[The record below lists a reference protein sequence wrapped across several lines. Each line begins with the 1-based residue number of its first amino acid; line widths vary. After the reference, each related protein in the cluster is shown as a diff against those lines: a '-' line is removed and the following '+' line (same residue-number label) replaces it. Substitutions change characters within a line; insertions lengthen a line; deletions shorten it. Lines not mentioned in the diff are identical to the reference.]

1 MQGGCSMRDVLTVT
15 LNPALD
21 LGTQIGSIVPN
32 VKLRCAPAHLD
43 PGGGG
48 INVSRAMRILGGR
61 SRTFVVLGGHNGE
74 HMAKLMNEAGLE
86 IIVHPSR
93 GETRSSL
100 SVIEESTG
108 DQYRFMLPGP
118 EWNALDLT
126 AASASITAAAI
137 PGGLAVISGSIPP
150 GVPDSI
156 LLDLSRSLNARGVGV
171 IVDTSGEPL
180 HIIANAG
187 EGVTHVLRMN
197 SHEAED
203 LAGRALTHLEESADF
218 ASSLVERGAA
228 RIVIVARGGEGSV
241 LATRDLRLHA
251 RAPQGPV
258 HSLVG
263 AGDSFVGAFTHG
275 LAMEEDLGRALSRGV
290 AAASAAVMT
299 AGTKLCRREDA
310 EAILPKCTL
319 RTI

>member
-1 MQGGCSMRDVLTVT
+1 MRDVLTVT

-21 LGTQIGSIVPN
+21 LGTQIGTIRPN

-74 HMAKLMNEAGLE
+74 HMAKLMDEAGLDV
-86 IIVHPSR
+86 IIHPSR

-118 EWNALDLT
+118 EWNALDIT
-126 AASASITAAAI
+126 AASASITAAAE

-156 LLDLSRSLNARGVGV
+156 LLDLSRGLDARGVDV
-171 IVDTSGEPL
+171 IVDTSGEAL
-180 HIIANAG
+180 RILAKSG
-187 EGVTHVLRMN
+187 EGVAHVVRMN

-203 LAGRALTHLEESADF
+203 LAGRSLSHVEESADF
-218 ASSLVERGAA
+218 ASSLVEKGAA

-241 LATRDLRLHA
+241 LATNGLRLHA
-251 RAPQGPV
+251 RAPEVPV

-275 LAMEEDLGRALSRGV
+275 LAMGEDLGQALSRGV
-290 AAASAAVMT
+290 AASSAAVMT

-310 EAILPKCTL
+310 EAILPRCL
-319 RTI
+319 ARPI

>member
-1 MQGGCSMRDVLTVT
+1 MRDILTVT

-21 LGTQIGSIVPN
+21 LGTQVGLIEPN

-48 INVSRAMRILGGR
+48 INVSRAIGILGGL

-74 HMAKLMNEAGLE
+74 HMAKLMGEAGLDV
-86 IIVHPSR
+86 IIHPAR

-126 AASASITAAAI
+126 SASASITAAAK
-137 PGGLAVISGSIPP
+137 PEGLAVISGSIPP

-156 LLDLSRSLNARGVGV
+156 LHDLSRSLNARGVDV
-171 IVDTSGEPL
+171 VVDTSGKAL
-180 HIIANAG
+180 HIMAAA
-187 EGVTHVLRMN
+187 TDSAAHVLRMN
-197 SHEAED
+197 WEEAED
-203 LAGRALTHLEESADF
+203 LAGRPLAHLRESAEF
-218 ASSLVERGAA
+218 AAHLVDQGAA
-228 RIVIVARGGEGSV
+228 RIVIVARGEEGSV
-241 LATRDLRLHA
+241 LATRDRRLHA
-251 RAPQGPV
+251 RAPRVPV

-263 AGDSFVGAFTHG
+263 AGDSFVGGFTLG
-275 LAMEEDLGRALSRGV
+275 LALGDDLGWALTRGV
-290 AAASAAVMT
+290 AAAGAAVMT

-310 EAILPKCTL
+310 EALLPQCMAQP
-319 RTI
+319 I